1 MASSIN
7 HQESTMPTPTS
18 KATPQVIDAYLQHI
32 ATIRSQLEALQRH
45 ADDHFGHDPD
55 AIHWGHV
62 GDLTRIENGLREVLA
77 LLDGS
82 DE

>member
-1 MASSIN
+1 
-7 HQESTMPTPTS
+7 MPTLTS
-18 KATPQVIDAYLQHI
+18 TASPQAIDAYLQHI

-62 GDLTRIENGLREVLA
+62 GDLTRIENGLREVLS

>member
-1 MASSIN
+1 
-7 HQESTMPTPTS
+7 MPTLTS
-18 KATPQVIDAYLQHI
+18 TASPQAIDAYLQHI
-32 ATIRSQLEALQRH
+32 ATIRSQMKALQRH
-45 ADDHFGHDPD
+45 ADNHFGHDPEH
-55 AIHWGHV
+55 IHWGHV